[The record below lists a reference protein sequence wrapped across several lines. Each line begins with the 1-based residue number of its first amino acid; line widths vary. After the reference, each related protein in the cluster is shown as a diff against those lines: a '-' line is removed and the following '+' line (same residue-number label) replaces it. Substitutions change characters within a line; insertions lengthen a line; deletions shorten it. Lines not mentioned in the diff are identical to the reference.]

1 VLYRVFPARDG
12 ADPAEDGGPLFV
24 ARALQGSSR
33 HDNPDRY
40 GALYA
45 TRVAL
50 SAVAERLLRFRGQR
64 LSDADLVRADGRRYT
79 LAEIDDAGLSAVPD
93 LDDPQEL
100 VHRRL
105 RPSWVATGDRS
116 VTQPIALQAFE
127 DGSEGFAW
135 WSTIEAGWSNV
146 TLFAERVIPRLR
158 VGGRPDPL
166 TTGHPLVRAVAER
179 LGIGVGR

>member
-12 ADPAEDGGPLFV
+12 AGPADDGGALFV

-33 HDNPDRY
+33 HDNPERY

-64 LSDADLVRADGRRYT
+64 LSDADLVRADGRRY
-79 LAEIDDAGLSAVPD
+79 AVAAIDDAALTAVPD

-105 RPSWVATGDRS
+105 RPSWVATSDRS

-146 TLFAERVIPRLR
+146 TLFAERTIPRLR
-158 VGGRPDPL
+158 VGARPDPL
-166 TTGHPLVRAVAER
+166 TIGHPLVRAAADRFGIR
-179 LGIGVGR
+179 LGR

>member
-1 VLYRVFPARDG
+1 MLYRVFPARDG

-24 ARALQGSSR
+24 ARALQGPSR

-64 LSDADLVRADGRRYT
+64 LSDADLVRADGRRYA
-79 LAEIDDAGLSAVPD
+79 LAAIDDAALTTVPD
-93 LDDPQEL
+93 LDDPEEL
-100 VHRRL
+100 VRRRL
-105 RPSWVATGDRS
+105 RPSWVATSDRS
-116 VTQPIALQAFE
+116 VTQPIALQAF
-127 DGSEGFAW
+127 DEGAEGLAW

-146 TLFAERVIPRLR
+146 TLFAERAIPRLR
-158 VGGRPDPL
+158 VHGRAEGL
-166 TTGHPLVRAVAER
+166 TTVHPLVRAAAARFGVA
-179 LGIGVGR
+179 LGR

>member
-1 VLYRVFPARDG
+1 MLYRVFPARDG

-45 TRVAL
+45 ARVAI

-64 LSDADLVRADGRRYT
+64 LSDTDLLRADGRRYA
-79 LAEIDDAGLSAVPD
+79 LASIDDAGLTAVPD
-93 LDDPQEL
+93 FDDPREL
-100 VHRRL
+100 VRRRL
-105 RPSWVATGDRS
+105 RPSWIATGDRS

-127 DGSEGFAW
+127 DGNEGFAW

-146 TLFAERVIPRLR
+146 TLFAERAIPRLR
-158 VGGRPDPL
+158 VRGRAEPL
-166 TTGHPLVRAVAER
+166 TTTHPLVRAAAER
-179 LGIGVGR
+179 FGIGLG

>member
-1 VLYRVFPARDG
+1 MFPSRDG
-12 ADPAEDGGPLFV
+12 ADPAQDGGPLFV

-33 HDNPDRY
+33 HDTPDRY

-64 LSDADLVRADGRRYT
+64 LSDADLVRADGRRYA
-79 LAEIDDAGLSAVPD
+79 LAAIDDAGLTSVPD

-100 VHRRL
+100 VRRRL
-105 RPSWVATGDRS
+105 RPSWVATSDRS
-116 VTQPIALQAFE
+116 VTQPIALQAFDE
-127 DGSEGFAW
+127 GAEGFAW

-146 TLFAERVIPRLR
+146 TLFAERAIPRLR
-158 VGGRPDPL
+158 VGGRLDPL
-166 TTGHPLVRAVAER
+166 TTGHPLVRAAAER
-179 LGIGVGR
+179 FGIGLGR